1 MKVMFL
7 DYDGVVNI
15 PMWNT
20 EGKVCNFSFPSDN
33 TVNNF
38 QAVQWISE
46 FCQKFDYKIVIT
58 SSWRRKD
65 NYADCLRNGGLRA
78 GIEILGRTEVLDNVD
93 WRIKRGSEIEKYLK
107 DHPEIDYYIIID
119 DENIAL
125 DCQKLH
131 FVQTNAN
138 VGFLLDD
145 FDKAKRIADVDTLKG
160 DSFWDRIDTDISDEA
175 LLLKRLEAKFE
186 YAKQNHAEC
195 LQELHR
201 LADVMDAAERDLNQV
216 KFKGKTCETCRYS
229 AVFTTSFDDWHNWH
243 NICGCEDA
251 GHVCSNAHCE
261 HYLPD
266 NTITQFIKDNN
277 LQISPKC
284 YEALKTLCGD
294 MMKFDVDASGPAID
308 KMKNIIK
315 AWRNMK

>member
-15 PMWNT
+15 PMWDSK
-20 EGKVCNFSFPSDN
+20 GKVCNFSFPSDS

-65 NYADCLRNGGLRA
+65 NYADCLRNGGLRE
-78 GIEILGRTEVLDNVD
+78 GIEILGRTDILDNVD
-93 WRIKRGSEIEKYLK
+93 WRIKRGCEIEKYIK
-107 DHPEIDYYIIID
+107 DHPDIDYYIIID

-145 FDKAKRIADVDTLKG
+145 FDAAKRIAEVDILKG
-160 DSFWDRIDTDISDEA
+160 DSFWDRIDIDDSDEA

-186 YAKQNHAEC
+186 YAKQNHADC
-195 LQELHR
+195 LEELHR
-201 LADVMDAAERDLNQV
+201 LVKVMDAAERDLNQV
-216 KFKGKTCETCRYS
+216 KFRGKTCKTCRYS
-229 AVFTTSFDDWHNWH
+229 AVYTTSFDGWHNM
-243 NICGCEDA
+243 CGHDEASCTCCHDK
-251 GHVCSNAHCE
+251 CE

-266 NTITQFIKDNN
+266 NPVTKFLKEELNIH
-277 LQISPKC
+277 ISPTY
-284 YEALKTLCGD
+284 YEALKVLCGD
-294 MMKFDVDASGPAID
+294 MMHLDEDADGPAVE
-308 KMKNIIK
+308 KFKNVIK
-315 AWRNMK
+315 AWRNLD